1 MATRVGNCR
10 FQRLT
15 FSIATRRF
23 CIDGRAKTTPS
34 GPSLRKSWS
43 VCDEG
48 RRYRDS
54 VSPDQRDHREPL
66 RARRDV
72 THRGPGVIGRD
83 DSWGSGWFD
92 SKALAAEHLVAA
104 RVLRLQISAR

>member
-34 GPSLRKSWS
+34 GPSPRKSWS

-48 RRYRDS
+48 CRY
-54 VSPDQRDHREPL
+54 REPL

-72 THRGPGVIGRD
+72 TLRGPDVIGRD

-92 SKALAAEHLVAA
+92 SKALAAEHLVEE
-104 RVLRLQISAR
+104 RVLRLQI